1 LYRQAILDNGVYV
14 LTEDMPNVR
23 SVVVGI
29 WADVGSRDEPPDAA
43 GISHFIE
50 HLMFKGTQQR
60 TARDIAEAL
69 DAVGGQLNA
78 FTTKEYT
85 CYYARVMD
93 EYFDLSLDVLVDMV
107 LGSRFL
113 TEDIDRERNVIAEEI
128 KMYEDTP
135 DELVHDV
142 FTSAIW
148 QEHALGRPII
158 GEVSIIE
165 SLDRSRILSYY
176 QTYYS
181 PANLI
186 VAVAGNIRHQEV
198 VEKVGAVLG
207 SVSGAKLTRQ
217 GNMPVSNSKMI
228 CRKKDTEQVHL
239 CIGVPGLPMDN
250 ENIYAVQLLN
260 TILGGGIS
268 SRLFQEVREN
278 RGLVYSIYSY
288 HTSYHDAGLFC
299 IYAGLSKNNVLP
311 VSELVFKEIK
321 AIRENGITEA
331 ELQRSKDQVKGNLF
345 LSLENVTTHMSRLA
359 KSKLY
364 LERFVTPEEVADRI
378 SKVTRDEVRDVARA
392 ILMPESLAIAAVGP
406 WDDCKILQEKA
417 YEILT

>member
-1 LYRQAILDNGVYV
+1 MYRQAILDNGVYV